1 MKAMKKL
8 TYLLFLFAIFI
19 AFISDAKA
27 QQYFTYD
34 GKDFS
39 VLLTCDNNNAQVT
52 RVQFSA
58 DGKWLDFS
66 IISYEN
72 LEDVEGGGFAY
83 TCEDGKGVQFLL
95 DYYRTTDYIKVTNLS
110 LGTVWTLYRRS

>member
-1 MKAMKKL
+1 MKKVSAV
-8 TYLLFLFAIFI
+8 LFLLAVIFAFNTG
-19 AFISDAKA
+19 AYA
-27 QQYFTYD
+27 QKYFTYD

-39 VLLTCDNNNAQVT
+39 VLLTCDNNNATVT

-72 LEDVEGGGFAY
+72 LENVEGGGFAY

-110 LGTVWTLYRRS
+110 LGTEWTLYRRN

>member
-1 MKAMKKL
+1 MKKL
-8 TYLLFLFAIFI
+8 AVLLFLVAVLVTLNTG
-19 AFISDAKA
+19 AYA

-39 VLLTCDNNNAQVT
+39 VLLTCDNSNSQVT

-66 IISYEN
+66 ILSYVSMEG
-72 LEDVEGGGFAY
+72 VEGGGFIY
-83 TCEDGKGVQFLL
+83 TCEDGKGVQFLV
-95 DYYRTTDYIKVTNLS
+95 DYYRTYDYIKVTNLS
-110 LGTVWTLYRRS
+110 LGTEWTLYRRN